1 MEKKT
6 ICVFNLLNC
15 DIRENCYFELRLTR
29 HSKVVASSTKLLDLR
44 HVTKIEGLLKGEKV
58 KIEKKLDLASSAV
71 FLKLFFLNKGLVNC
85 LFVSLRF

>member
-58 KIEKKLDLASSAV
+58 KIEKTRPCKQCS
-71 FLKLFFLNKGLVNC
+71 FFEIIFPK
-85 LFVSLRF
+85 